1 MILVKRVVFYGVF
14 FIIGALIIML
24 GVVNYLR
31 LADIEAYN
39 ILLIKFY
46 AENLLYL
53 SIVSVIIL
61 LVSVLIIHRGG
72 TRVLK
77 EIDKVTELSGYGR
90 YYSEEHMKKLGRLG
104 EKINRLFLE
113 LNRLNDMKSFKISS
127 VSNLNVFFLDNTHL
141 HLFITDIEGTIQSC
155 SRILLDKLKIAVQDM
170 RGKNFSDVIKDLD
183 FNELVLELQRSHTA
197 VTREKVLLTAAE
209 KSFQSQFVFYPIL
222 NVKNEL
228 SNIVCVSEK
237 ETLLASISKKAE
249 QISIAQ
255 KKITNNFKKDRK
267 RIN

>member
-1 MILVKRVVFYGVF
+1 MILVKRVVFYVAF

-31 LADIEAYN
+31 LSDIDAYN
-39 ILLIKFY
+39 IQLIKFY

-53 SIVSVIIL
+53 SIVSLIIL
-61 LVSVLIIHRGG
+61 FVTVLIIHRGG

-90 YYSEEHMKKLGRLG
+90 FYSGEYTKKLGRLG

-113 LNRLNDMKSFKISS
+113 LNRLNDMKSLKISS
-127 VSNLNVFFLDNTHL
+127 VSNLNSFFLDSTHL

-155 SRILLDKLKIAVQDM
+155 SRLLQEKLKIEVQDI
-170 RGKNFSDVIKDLD
+170 RGKGFSDIIKDLD
-183 FNELVLELQRSHTA
+183 FNELVVELQRSHTA
-197 VTREKVLLTAAE
+197 VKREKVILTIGE
-209 KSFQSQFVFYPIL
+209 SSFQSQFMLYPIF
-222 NVKNEL
+222 NVRNEL

-237 ETLLASISKKAE
+237 ETLLSSISKKAE
-249 QISIAQ
+249 QISKAQ
-255 KKITNNFKKDRK
+255 RKITDIFKKK
-267 RIN
+267 PKSG